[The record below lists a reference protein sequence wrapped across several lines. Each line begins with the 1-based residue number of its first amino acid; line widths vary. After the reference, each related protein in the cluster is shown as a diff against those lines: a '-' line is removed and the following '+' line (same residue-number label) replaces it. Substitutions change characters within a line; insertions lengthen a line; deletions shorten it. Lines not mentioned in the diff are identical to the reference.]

1 MNGIAHITT
10 AVYKPSTN
18 GIYPHRRV
26 VQIVKSVLKQARL
39 SGENSD
45 ITLPAFLLRYRITPH
60 TTTAQSP
67 YMLLYGRQLHT
78 RLDLIRPSVSDN
90 VTQKQQK
97 MMDKSSK
104 KCRSFQVGD
113 KVRTRTFSV
122 KGTGWIEGEITE
134 VLGNRHY
141 TVKAG
146 SQSLKRHIDQII
158 SRMSYSDATPDH
170 ADIVIPVVP
179 TANPVNSSTSA
190 ATTDHHVDENASL
203 YILFSYTNCT
213 IKMLT
218 IYSPHTS
225 EVLPLSLTMAI
236 TMIFDITSYDFP

>member
-1 MNGIAHITT
+1 
-10 AVYKPSTN
+10 
-18 GIYPHRRV
+18 
-26 VQIVKSVLKQARL
+26 
-39 SGENSD
+39 
-45 ITLPAFLLRYRITPH
+45 
-60 TTTAQSP
+60 
-67 YMLLYGRQLHT
+67 MLLYGRQLRT

-97 MMDKSSK
+97 MMDKSSN

-170 ADIVIPVVP
+170 ADIVIPVVH

-190 ATTDHHVDENASL
+190 ATTNHHVDENASPE
-203 YILFSYTNCT
+203 S
-213 IKMLT
+213 
-218 IYSPHTS
+218 TS
-225 EVLPLSLTMAI
+225 SNVHLPSVDPDMSTAI
-236 TMIFDITSYDFP
+236 TPVSPTRNISDTGPWRSSRVTNPRSRYQDYTT

>member
-1 MNGIAHITT
+1 
-10 AVYKPSTN
+10 
-18 GIYPHRRV
+18 
-26 VQIVKSVLKQARL
+26 
-39 SGENSD
+39 
-45 ITLPAFLLRYRITPH
+45 
-60 TTTAQSP
+60 
-67 YMLLYGRQLHT
+67 
-78 RLDLIRPSVSDN
+78 
-90 VTQKQQK
+90 
-97 MMDKSSK
+97 MMDKLSN

-113 KVRTRTFSV
+113 KVRTLTFSV

-190 ATTDHHVDENASL
+190 ATTDHHVDENASPE
-203 YILFSYTNCT
+203 STSSNVH
-213 IKMLT
+213 
-218 IYSPHTS
+218 SPFVDPDMST
-225 EVLPLSLTMAI
+225 AI
-236 TMIFDITSYDFP
+236 TPAHLPGIYRIQDHGGLLGLLNPLADIRITLHEHNDSFTVYS